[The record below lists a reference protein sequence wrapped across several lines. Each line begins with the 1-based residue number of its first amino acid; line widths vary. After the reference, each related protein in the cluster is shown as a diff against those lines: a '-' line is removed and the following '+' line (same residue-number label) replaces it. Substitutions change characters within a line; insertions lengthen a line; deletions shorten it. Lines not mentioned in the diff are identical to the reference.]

1 VLFVVDGLCP
11 VFYHLTYE
19 GAVDIEKVTDPVER
33 LALEAQIAEF
43 GTQARL
49 ISPLTVLLLNPTLV
63 AQDKR
68 RTSSSLLLIRLAI
81 LRCVTN
87 SG

>member
-1 VLFVVDGLCP
+1 

-43 GTQARL
+43 GKLTLSRPISLSLTQSTYRTNAAPAFRCS
-49 ISPLTVLLLNPTLV
+49 SPGPLL
-63 AQDKR
+63 
-68 RTSSSLLLIRLAI
+68 
-81 LRCVTN
+81 
-87 SG
+87 